1 MKTTIQHSA
10 LIVLLITLITSCA
23 SNEALCPA
31 YTYTP
36 NEEIKMEEVICCS
49 LEPIESEGLKEKPR
63 GFQWEENIVGPNGG
77 TLD

>member
-1 MKTTIQHSA
+1 MKTTIKHSA

-31 YTYTP
+31 YTYVP
-36 NEEIKMEEVICCS
+36 AEKNKMEEMISCS
-49 LEPIESEGLKEKPR
+49 LEPIASEGLKERPK
-63 GFQWEENIVGPNGG
+63 GFQWEENIVGRNGG